1 MLISSSMLRLTWA
14 VVEETS
20 PSDLL
25 TLSDTMLIKL
35 LLQHVGKRILLSS
48 EEICDL
54 YGYLGS
60 KLSLIRDLAESRLTQ
75 ETRLLERGLIAK
87 QPCLFPSLESAEIVG
102 LSA

>member
-35 LLQHVGKRILLSS
+35 LLQHVAKRILLTS
-48 EEICDL
+48 EEVCAL

-60 KLSLIRDLAESRLTQ
+60 KLTLIRDTAESRLAQ
-75 ETRLLERGLIAK
+75 ETRQRDSITK
-87 QPCLFPSLESAEIVG
+87 QPCLFPSAAPAETLG
-102 LSA
+102 LPA